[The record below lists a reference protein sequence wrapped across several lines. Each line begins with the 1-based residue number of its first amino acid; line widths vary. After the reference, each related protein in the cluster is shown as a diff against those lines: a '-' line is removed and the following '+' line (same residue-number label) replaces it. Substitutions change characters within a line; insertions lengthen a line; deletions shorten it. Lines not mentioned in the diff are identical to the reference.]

1 MRTSAMLVAGFL
13 AATLPVTAH
22 AQGGVRLGVGGGVT
36 LPLRSYSDLVNRGWL
51 GTANLTF
58 FPSAS
63 TSLGFRLDA
72 IYARSSLSV
81 TPGHQS
87 ELGGLANLVFQFGAR
102 RSPNRVY
109 VFGGGGYLRT
119 RSSGPNF
126 GTVSSTDP
134 AWNAGA
140 GVSFGGRAFALY
152 AEARYITVSAS
163 GTKPQFAPIVAG
175 VSFGGF

>member
-1 MRTSAMLVAGFL
+1 MRPSAILVAGFL
-13 AATLPVTAH
+13 AALLPVSGH
-22 AQGGVRLGVGGGVT
+22 AQSGVRLGLGGGVT

-58 FPSAS
+58 FPGASAS
-63 TSLGFRLDA
+63 IGFRLDA
-72 IYARSSLSV
+72 IYARSTLNVAS
-81 TPGHQS
+81 GRQS

-119 RSSGPNF
+119 RSTGPNF

-140 GVSFGGRAFALY
+140 GVSFGGRALALY
-152 AEARYITVSAS
+152 AEARYITVSTS